1 MFKSVVLAVLIS
13 LFASLTAFAGEPAK
27 SCGTDASNHTTQE
40 KWGHLLHEVT
50 ATPPP
55 ARNENGSSAVVTGGW
70 YSTKPLQNTA
80 SATADGN
87 TYSIEPL
94 PRRVE
99 DKTSYDPATAV
110 APHPDA
116 EPFSVVR
123 VDANPRLQC
132 LQYNGR
138 INLGIIQIVWG
149 EHECTPDP

>member
-1 MFKSVVLAVLIS
+1 MNKIIEKLVAMARLALIVLGVVLIPFSCSVSAL
-13 LFASLTAFAGEPAK
+13 AS
-27 SCGTDASNHTTQE
+27 
-40 KWGHLLHEVT
+40 
-50 ATPPP
+50 
-55 ARNENGSSAVVTGGW
+55 ENTNATGGW

-94 PRRVE
+94 PRRVG
-99 DKTSYDPATAV
+99 DKAPYDPATAV